1 MNLDGT
7 VDLISDKPTFTEVYF
22 QGERG
27 YNNGVYLL
35 NDYCK
40 TMYSNSLLNA
50 KARSLNIEDIEKK
63 MKVVNEEI
71 QKKLYENYTS
81 NTETVYGTTYTY
93 SENTWYPSQW
103 KEDNEILERS
113 IQTEIK
119 TYTSE
124 EDAKK

>member
-7 VDLISDKPTFTEVYF
+7 VDLISDKPTSTEVYF
-22 QGERG
+22 QGARG